1 MKIKMYIS
9 SILALVLISGV
20 LQVFAAGDK
29 SEGLVFY
36 YDYSETKGDSVP
48 DLSGH
53 GYDGKII
60 GDVKIADDP
69 NRGKVAEFKSGSY
82 LELDHEKIKADGNIP
97 TEAFSLLAWVNA
109 ENNGGDQAIFNAW
122 SADNTWLIHPEI
134 RFGAGIYRWLLRAKG
149 GNSIFD
155 MKVGKPKANQWVHF
169 AGTYD
174 RGRKPKGSILFID
187 GKPVG
192 DAPGDLPVSAD
203 WDKGARVGFNVD
215 NARPFVGMMDEI
227 SVWERGFSQEE
238 VQEIIEKGLDGF
250 LAVNPVE
257 KLATTWAKVKSSR

>member
-1 MKIKMYIS
+1 MYIS
-9 SILALVLISGV
+9 SILALLLISSV

-53 GYDGKII
+53 GYNGKIV
-60 GDVKIADDP
+60 GDVKIVEDP
-69 NRGKVAEFKSGSY
+69 NHGKVAKFKSGSY
-82 LELDHEKIKADGNIP
+82 LELDQAKIKADGNIP
-97 TEAFSLLAWVNA
+97 TKAFSLLAWINVEA
-109 ENNGGDQAIFNAW
+109 GGDQAIFNAW

-134 RFGAGIYRWLLRAKG
+134 RHGAGVYRWLLRAKG

-155 MKVGKPKANQWVHF
+155 MRSGKPKANTWVHF

-174 RGRKPKGSILFID
+174 RERKPKGSILFID

-192 DAPGDLPVSAD
+192 DAAGDLPVSPD
-203 WDKGARVGFNVD
+203 WDKGARVGLNVD
-215 NARPFVGMMDEI
+215 NNRPFVGMMDEI

-238 VQEIIEKGLDGF
+238 IQEIIEKGLDGF

-257 KLATTWAKVKSSR
+257 KLATTWATVKAKR